1 MINLLP
7 KKQKDELELEQMFR
21 VIMILGIVIT
31 AGLICLALMFFFIKM
46 LFEAKLDIKAISV
59 EDENKMVKILKVDDD
74 EKSISYY
81 NSNFSKLELIYKKQT
96 DVSSMIGGL
105 LDSLP
110 QGIYLTNL
118 TMTGNKAVASGH
130 CPDRASLVSF
140 KERLE
145 SNARFKSVYFPSNNW
160 VEQKDINFSLN
171 FEYVPKE

>member
-59 EDENKMVKILKVDDD
+59 EDKNKMVKILKVDDD

-81 NSNFSKLELIYKKQT
+81 NSNFSKLESIYK
-96 DVSSMIGGL
+96 
-105 LDSLP
+105 
-110 QGIYLTNL
+110 
-118 TMTGNKAVASGH
+118 
-130 CPDRASLVSF
+130 
-140 KERLE
+140 
-145 SNARFKSVYFPSNNW
+145 
-160 VEQKDINFSLN
+160 
-171 FEYVPKE
+171 